1 MATSRTSIHGQ
12 WSSRWAFIL
21 AATGSAVGL
30 GNIWR
35 FPYLTGENGGGIF
48 VMLYLVCVLL
58 VGIPILIAEI
68 MLGRRGRQS
77 PINTMKALASDENR
91 GQGWQIIGWLGML
104 TGFLIISFYS
114 VIAGWTLAYIVRTAS
129 GLFIGA
135 EASMVNST
143 FNELISDPE
152 RLLAWHTIFMMMV
165 IIVVARG
172 VKSGLETAVKY
183 LMPALFILLLVM
195 VGYAMTTE
203 KFMEGIR
210 YLFVP
215 DFEVVSQK
223 IRDGQFFGDVVL
235 NALGQAFF
243 SLSLGMGAIMV
254 YGSYLSSDS
263 SIPRTSI
270 IIALADTSVALLA
283 GIAIFPVVFTFG
295 MEPSSGPG
303 LIFVTLTVAFG
314 QMPGG
319 AFFGTLFFF
328 LLMFAA
334 WTSGISIL
342 EPAVAWLVEY
352 RNMTRVRAAA
362 FAGFGAW
369 LLGVGTVLS
378 FNHWAFSFSFAGQEK
393 TSGLFDVFDTVTA
406 NVFLPLGGLLI
417 AIFAAWVLSK
427 EAAADEFGMGGKV
440 FTAWQFAARYI
451 APAGVVLIFLNAIGV
466 L

>member
-1 MATSRTSIHGQ
+1 MAGKRVSIHGQ

-35 FPYLTGENGGGIF
+35 FPYLTGENGGGVF
-48 VMLYLVCVLL
+48 VMVYLVCVLL
-58 VGIPILIAEI
+58 VGIPILMAEV

-77 PINTMKALASDENR
+77 PINTMKVLAVDENQR
-91 GQGWQIIGWLGML
+91 QGWQIIGWMGMF
-104 TGFLIISFYS
+104 TGFLILSFYS

-129 GLFIGA
+129 GVFVGA
-135 EASMVNST
+135 EAAFVTTT
-143 FNELISDPE
+143 FNELVSDPE

-165 IIVVARG
+165 IIVVSRG
-172 VKSGLETAVKY
+172 VKSGLEQAVRY
-183 LMPALFILLLVM
+183 LMPALFLLLLVM
-195 VGYAMTTE
+195 VVYAMTTE
-203 KFMEGIR
+203 KFVEGIR

-215 DFEVVSQK
+215 DFDVINQK
-223 IRDGQFFGDVVL
+223 IEDGQFFGDVFL

-254 YGSYLSSDS
+254 YGSYLPGDS

-270 IIALADTSVALLA
+270 IIALCDTSVALLA

-319 AFFGTLFFF
+319 AFFGTLFFC

-352 RNMTRVRAAA
+352 KNMTRVRAGAI
-362 FAGFGAW
+362 AGFAAW
-369 LLGVGTVLS
+369 FLGIGTVLS
-378 FNHWAFSFSFAGQEK
+378 FNQWAFSFSFAGQEK
-393 TSGLFDVFDTVTA
+393 NSGLFDVFDTLTA
-406 NVFLPLGGLLI
+406 NVLLPVTGLLI
-417 AIFAAWVLSK
+417 AVFAAWVMSNESSAEELGLS
-427 EAAADEFGMGGKV
+427 E
-440 FTAWQFAARYI
+440 TAFKTWQFAARFI
-451 APAGVVLIFLNAIGV
+451 APAGVLLIFLNAIGIV
-466 L
+466 

>member
-1 MATSRTSIHGQ
+1 MATNRTSIHGQ

-77 PINTMKALASDENR
+77 PINTMKALASDESR
-91 GQGWQIIGWLGML
+91 SQGWQIIGWIGML
-104 TGFLIISFYS
+104 TGFLILSFYS

-129 GLFIGA
+129 GLFVGA
-135 EASMVNST
+135 EASMVTST

-165 IIVVARG
+165 IIVVSRG

-183 LMPALFILLLVM
+183 LMPSLFILLLVM

-203 KFMEGIR
+203 KFMEGMR

-215 DFEVVSQK
+215 DFDLISQK

-254 YGSYLSSDS
+254 YGSYLSSQS

-352 RNMTRVRAAA
+352 RNMSRVRAAA
-362 FAGFGAW
+362 VAGFCAW

-378 FNHWAFSFSFAGQEK
+378 FSHWAFSFTFAGQEK
-393 TSGLFDVFDTVTA
+393 TSGLFDVFDTLTA
-406 NVFLPLGGLLI
+406 NVLLPVGGLLI
-417 AIFAAWVLSK
+417 AVFAAWILSR
-427 EAAADEFGMGGKV
+427 EAAAEELGISGKV
-440 FTAWQFAARYI
+440 FSAWQFAARFI
-451 APAGVVLIFLNAIGV
+451 APAGVILIFLNAIGV